1 MRGVQVMSMRYEDK
15 ARVLLLALDEVL
27 QVNWAMEDVYVRA
40 LVKGLRKIDSMER
53 EGSGICEG

>member
-1 MRGVQVMSMRYEDK
+1 MSMRYEDK

>member
-1 MRGVQVMSMRYEDK
+1 MSMRYEDK
-15 ARVLLLALDEVL
+15 ARVLLLALDEVF

-53 EGSGICEG
+53 EGSEICEG